1 MDCPICCEPYTAVK
15 RREIVCRGCDESACA
30 ECVQKYL
37 MMIIEEPHCPSCRV
51 GWSNTFLYDEFSF
64 SFIKNKYSAHRAEL
78 LWAQQEAYL
87 PATQEEIAAAKAKG
101 AVTNGAIITGI
112 FGMDPAEL
120 IKNKKVV
127 RKCPV
132 DNCKGF
138 LNEVTV
144 DDVVE
149 CSSAGA
155 GAGAGAA
162 AARSKE
168 SIVEKKIYMCGL
180 CDGYTCIRC
189 MQSHKK
195 DEKHKCK
202 KDDVDTVTLLM
213 KDSKPCPKCGEMIS
227 KSFGCDQMWCTA
239 CNTPFSWST
248 LTIIKSGAIHNPHY
262 FEFMRN
268 NIRTRPLE
276 NVGCGELP
284 QSHVLIQNIR
294 ASFNTNQPTQYMY
307 YNAYIPYDTESRINK
322 IYQHIIHARE
332 VEYETYNPTRP
343 EGDYLRL
350 RVEYLLNMQTKEDV
364 QRCIGEMYDTDE
376 TKRAIRPILETYV
389 ALATDILM
397 EINIEEL
404 REFGI
409 NDKKK
414 YLNDILDKYKPLCEF
429 INKELEKVCMTY
441 RCTVPEICS
450 WGWDTMSYS
459 SLKARNRVEVESD
472 YALRSR
478 VKKDVVTAVP
488 QIVF

>member
-1 MDCPICCEPYTAVK
+1 
-15 RREIVCRGCDESACA
+15 
-30 ECVQKYL
+30 

-51 GWSNTFLYDEFSF
+51 GWSNTFLHDELSF

-87 PATQEEIAAAKAKG
+87 PATQEAIAAAKAKG
-101 AVTNGAIITGI
+101 AVTNGAIITKI

-120 IKNKKVV
+120 VKNKKVV
-127 RKCPV
+127 RKCPA

-149 CSSAGA
+149 GA
-155 GAGAGAA
+155 GAGAGASA
-162 AARSKE
+162 E
-168 SIVEKKIYMCGL
+168 SVIEKKIYMCGL

-189 MQSHKK
+189 MQPHKK

-202 KDDVDTVTLLM
+202 KEDVDTVALLM
-213 KDSKPCPKCGEMIS
+213 KDSKPCPQCGEMIS

-248 LTIIKSGAIHNPHY
+248 LTVIKSGAIHNPHY

-268 NIRTRPLE
+268 NSLNIRARPLE

-284 QSHVLIQNIR
+284 RAHVLIENIR
-294 ASFNTNQPTQYMY
+294 VLLGNTSNRY
-307 YNAYIPYDTESRINK
+307 YYGGPDDIDHKINR
-322 IYQHIIHARE
+322 IYQHITHARE

-350 RVEYLLNMQTKEDV
+350 RVEYLLNMLTKEDV
-364 QRCIGEMYDTDE
+364 QQHIGEMYDVDE
-376 TKRAIRPILETYV
+376 KKRAIRPILETYV
-389 ALATDILM
+389 ALAIDIIM
-397 EINIEEL
+397 EINIEEI
-404 REFGI
+404 REFGM

-414 YLNDILDKYKPLCEF
+414 YLNDILDKYNPLCEF

-472 YALRSR
+472 YTLRPR

>member
-15 RREIVCRGCDESACA
+15 RRQIVCRGCDESACA

-51 GWSNTFLYDEFSF
+51 GWSNTFLHDELSF
-64 SFIKNKYSAHRAEL
+64 SFIKNKYSVHRAEL
-78 LWAQQEAYL
+78 LWAQQESYL
-87 PATQEEIAAAKAKG
+87 PATQEAIAAAKTKG

-120 IKNKKVV
+120 VKNKKVV

-138 LNEVTV
+138 LNEVVV

-149 CSSAGA
+149 GA
-155 GAGAGAA
+155 GAGAG
-162 AARSKE
+162 SE
-168 SIVEKKIYMCGL
+168 SVIEKKIYMCGL
-180 CDGYTCIRC
+180 CDRYTCIRC
-189 MQSHKK
+189 MQPHKK

-202 KDDVDTVTLLM
+202 KDDVDTVALLM

-248 LTIIKSGAIHNPHY
+248 LTIIKSGTIHNPHY

-268 NIRTRPLE
+268 NPHSIRIRPLE
-276 NVGCGELP
+276 IVGCGELP
-284 QSHVLIQNIR
+284 QANVLIQNIR
-294 ASFNTNQPTQYMY
+294 TSFIRDYIHPYY
-307 YNAYIPYDTESRINK
+307 YNPYDIESRINK
-322 IYQHIIHARE
+322 IYQHIIHVRE

-364 QRCIGEMYDTDE
+364 QQCIGEMYDTDE

-397 EINIEEL
+397 EINIEEV
-404 REFGI
+404 RKYTN
-409 NDKKK
+409 NDEKKK

-441 RCTVPEICS
+441 RCEIPYLDT
-450 WGWDTMSYS
+450 WGWNTMSYS
-459 SLKARNRVEVESD
+459 RLKARDRVEVVSD
-472 YALRSR
+472 YALRPR
-478 VKKDVVTAVP
+478 VKKESSPVTSA
-488 QIVF
+488 IVF

>member
-51 GWSNTFLYDEFSF
+51 GWSNTFLHDELSF

-87 PATQEEIAAAKAKG
+87 PATQEAIAAAKAKG
-101 AVTNGAIITGI
+101 SVTNGAIITGI

-120 IKNKKVV
+120 VKNKKVV
-127 RKCPV
+127 RKCPA

-149 CSSAGA
+149 GAGASAGA
-155 GAGAGAA
+155 G
-162 AARSKE
+162 E
-168 SIVEKKIYMCGL
+168 ETVVEKKIYMCGL

-189 MQSHKK
+189 MQPHKK

-202 KDDVDTVTLLM
+202 KDDVDTVALLM

-248 LTIIKSGAIHNPHY
+248 LTVIKSGAIHNPHY

-268 NIRTRPLE
+268 NPVNIRTRPLE
-276 NVGCGELP
+276 NLGCGELP
-284 QSHVLIQNIR
+284 DRNVLVSHIR
-294 ASFNTNQPTQYMY
+294 ANFPDPNGRSPYY
-307 YNAYIPYDTESRINK
+307 YNTVSYNIENRISD
-322 IYQHIIHARE
+322 IYQEITHTRE

-350 RVEYLLNMQTKEDV
+350 RVEYLLNMLTKEDV
-364 QRCIGEMYDTDE
+364 QQRIGEMYDVDE

-397 EINIEEL
+397 EINIEEI

-409 NDKKK
+409 DDKKK

-441 RCTVPEICS
+441 RCQIPYLYS
-450 WGWDTMSYS
+450 WGWSVLTYNG
-459 SLKARNRVEVESD
+459 LKARNRIEVESD
-472 YALRSR
+472 YTLRPR
-478 VKKDVVTAVP
+478 VKKESSPVTSA
-488 QIVF
+488 IVF